1 MAKKSANLND
11 YDIDAIDRKFEKLNR
26 ATIAKMT
33 GTGSN
38 LGRKNTAKKKTK
50 KK

>member
-11 YDIDAIDRKFEKLNR
+11 YDIDAIDKKFAKLDR

-38 LGRKNTAKKKTK
+38 LGRKTTAKKKAK